1 MPMFFTLLAK
11 KYNPYDIDNGMFA
24 MNCAAPRSL
33 PIVCTKMIADDGYG
47 TATVNG
53 KLVSKGK
60 CVKFDFSPL
69 PIYLLPVG
77 EAAQDFDKTYTVKLS
92 GYRDIDGRRFPDC
105 TFRFK
110 TPPKPIDDGLHK
122 KNEQAAKEVSDEGIV
137 LLENNG
143 ILPLGSGSSIKLLG
157 AYNDFRITAIGASLI
172 KPRWTLTVPEA
183 VEHSGALSIR
193 DNAETALFFIS
204 RGSGENKDNR
214 PIKGEYYL
222 TDEEKAALSEAAAKY
237 KNLIII
243 LNIGY
248 PIEMGF
254 IRGLGASA
262 VIWTGFSGQRG
273 SESLIDILCG
283 KVNPSGKLADTWP
296 IDYYDSPSAKTSSIS
311 MTTLRSTPTTESASV
326 QAYITRNRNLSA
338 TATLTRSKKTPLIT
352 SVADCLIPT
361 FPSAPPHH
369 LKAAYSASAQK
380 SQITPMFPERTLF
393 SSMSKHRAGMN
404 RDPQSCSAAL
414 KRQHF

>member
-1 MPMFFTLLAK
+1 
-11 KYNPYDIDNGMFA
+11 
-24 MNCAAPRSL
+24 
-33 PIVCTKMIADDGYG
+33 MIADDGYG

-53 KLVSKGK
+53 KPVSKGK

-122 KNEQAAKEVSDEGIV
+122 ENEQAAKEVSDEGIV

-243 LNIGY
+243 LNTGY

-283 KVNPSGKLADTWP
+283 KVNPSGRLADTWP

-311 MTTLRSTPTTESASV
+311 MTTLRSTPTTESASA

-338 TATLTRSKKTPLIT
+338 TATLTRSKRTPLIT

-380 SQITPMFPERTLF
+380 SRTTQIFPERTLF

>member
-53 KLVSKGK
+53 KPVSKGK

-122 KNEQAAKEVSDEGIV
+122 ENEQAAKEVSDEGIV

-183 VEHSGALSIR
+183 IEHSGALSIR

-222 TDEEKAALSEAAAKY
+222 ADEEKAALSEAAAKY

-243 LNIGY
+243 LNTGY

-283 KVNPSGKLADTWP
+283 KVNPSGRLADTWP

-311 MTTLRSTPTTESASV
+311 MTTLRSTPTTESASA

-380 SQITPMFPERTLF
+380 SRTTQMFPERTLF
-393 SSMSKHRAGMN
+393 SSMSKHRAGMS
-404 RDPQSCSAAL
+404 RDPKSCSAAL
-414 KRQHF
+414 KRRCF

>member
-53 KLVSKGK
+53 KPVSKGK

-110 TPPKPIDDGLHK
+110 TPPKPIDDGLHRE
-122 KNEQAAKEVSDEGIV
+122 NEQAAKEVSDEGIV

-243 LNIGY
+243 LNTGY

-283 KVNPSGKLADTWP
+283 KVNPSGRLADTWP
-296 IDYYDSPSAKTSSIS
+296 IDYYDSPSAKNFI
-311 MTTLRSTPTTESASV
+311 
-326 QAYITRNRNLSA
+326 NLDDNS
-338 TATLTRSKKTPLIT
+338 PL
-352 SVADCLIPT
+352 
-361 FPSAPPHH
+361 
-369 LKAAYSASAQK
+369 YSDDGKRFGAE
-380 SQITPMFPERTLF
+380 QIG
-393 SSMSKHRAGMN
+393 RA
-404 RDPQSCSAAL
+404 
-414 KRQHF
+414 HV

>member
-1 MPMFFTLLAK
+1 MPLFFTLLAK

-53 KLVSKGK
+53 KPVSKGK

-77 EAAQDFDKTYTVKLS
+77 KAAQDFDKTYTVKLS

-122 KNEQAAKEVSDEGIV
+122 ENEQAAKEVSDEGIV

-222 TDEEKAALSEAAAKY
+222 TDEEKGQLRFKDGVTKTKVLVHATVEHVDKNGDVQLSFYLSSKAEC
-237 KNLIII
+237 
-243 LNIGY
+243 
-248 PIEMGF
+248 E
-254 IRGLGASA
+254 GAQE
-262 VIWTGFSGQRG
+262 VIDLKTEVVEN
-273 SESLIDILCG
+273 ES
-283 KVNPSGKLADTWP
+283 
-296 IDYYDSPSAKTSSIS
+296 
-311 MTTLRSTPTTESASV
+311 
-326 QAYITRNRNLSA
+326 
-338 TATLTRSKKTPLIT
+338 
-352 SVADCLIPT
+352 
-361 FPSAPPHH
+361 
-369 LKAAYSASAQK
+369 
-380 SQITPMFPERTLF
+380 
-393 SSMSKHRAGMN
+393 
-404 RDPQSCSAAL
+404 
-414 KRQHF
+414 

>member
-1 MPMFFTLLAK
+1 
-11 KYNPYDIDNGMFA
+11 MFA

-53 KLVSKGK
+53 KPVSKGK

-110 TPPKPIDDGLHK
+110 TPPKPIDDGLHRE
-122 KNEQAAKEVSDEGIV
+122 NEQAAKEVSDEGIV

-243 LNIGY
+243 LNTGY

-283 KVNPSGKLADTWP
+283 KVNPSGRLADTWP

-311 MTTLRSTPTTESASV
+311 MTTLRSTPTTESASA
-326 QAYITRNRNLSA
+326 QAYITRSRNLSA

-380 SQITPMFPERTLF
+380 LQITPMFPERTLF
-393 SSMSKHRAGMN
+393 SSMLNRRAGMS